1 MGVLVPRYLVC
12 VWQGR
17 KPSLRQTMLS
27 GINEIAV
34 LQADFIYLHW
44 ISFNANVKLT
54 THEAKA

>member
-1 MGVLVPRYLVC
+1 
-12 VWQGR
+12 
-17 KPSLRQTMLS
+17 MLS